1 MEKSNQDVEEYES
14 CRGIVY
20 LFSNLN
26 EHNAVMQ
33 EGLAEVSITG
43 NISGDEMKSLF
54 DSIK

>member
-1 MEKSNQDVEEYES
+1 MEEYES

-43 NISGDEMKSLF
+43 NISGDEIKSLF